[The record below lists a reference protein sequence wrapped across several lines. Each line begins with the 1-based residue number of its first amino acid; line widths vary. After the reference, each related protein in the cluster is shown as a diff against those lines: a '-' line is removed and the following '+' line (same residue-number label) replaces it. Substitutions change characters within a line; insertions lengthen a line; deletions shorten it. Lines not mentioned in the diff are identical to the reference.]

1 MQQLTVT
8 SKGQLT
14 LRKSILEH
22 LGIQPGEGIEITLE
36 PGGKASLQAVKGT
49 KDWSSFRGVLK
60 GAGNGLKLSIEEL
73 NEAIAEA
80 GAAAGMDIER

>member
-14 LRKSILEH
+14 LRKSIMEH
-22 LGIQPGEGIEITLE
+22 LGIQPGEGVEVVLE
-36 PGGKASLQAVKGT
+36 PGGKASLQAIKRT
-49 KDWSSFRGVLK
+49 KDWSSFRGILQ

-73 NEAIAEA
+73 NEAIADA
-80 GAAAGMDIER
+80 GAAAGVDIEY